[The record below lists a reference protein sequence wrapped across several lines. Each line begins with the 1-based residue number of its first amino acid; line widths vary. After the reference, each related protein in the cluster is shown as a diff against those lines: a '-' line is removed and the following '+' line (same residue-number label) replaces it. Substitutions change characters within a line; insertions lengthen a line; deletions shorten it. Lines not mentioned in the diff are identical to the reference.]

1 MTDIRSVNAV
11 FNLIDTLRGENG
23 CPWDRK
29 QTARSMAVYLAEEV
43 FELAEAITDGDA
55 AAVCEEFGDVLFL
68 LLFICRCYETEG
80 QFTFDE
86 AVALAVDKMIRRHPH
101 VFGER
106 QVDTSDAVRRQWN
119 EIKKDEKRNADEA
132 SILDAVPSGLPALLR
147 AYRISR
153 RAGEAGFDW
162 DDLGGVMAKVDEE
175 WGDFKEE
182 AARVSEVS
190 DRSGHLAMVFGDILF
205 TLVNVARFAG
215 FHPESAVAAATAKF
229 EKRFRFMEHRLRED
243 NESLDAVARE
253 RLETLW
259 NEAKRSVSK
268 EMPEDSPSKK
278 REGGVGGAC
287 PNTHRK
293 DGQ

>member
-1 MTDIRSVNAV
+1 MTDSRSVSTV
-11 FNLIDTLRGENG
+11 FSLIDTLRGENG

-43 FELAEAITDGDA
+43 FELAEAITAGDA
-55 AAVCEEFGDVLFL
+55 AAVREEFGDVLFL

-80 QFTFDE
+80 EFTFGE
-86 AVALAVDKMIRRHPH
+86 AVALSVEKMTRRHPH
-101 VFGER
+101 VFSDR
-106 QVDTSDAVRRQWN
+106 TVDTPDAVRRQWN
-119 EIKKDEKRNADEA
+119 EIKRDEKRNTEKA

-162 DDLGGVMAKVDEE
+162 DDLDGVMAKVDEE
-175 WGDFKEE
+175 WREFKEE
-182 AARVSEVS
+182 AARLSEVS
-190 DRSGHLAMVFGDILF
+190 DRSGHLAMEFGDVLF

-229 EKRFRFMEHRLRED
+229 EKRFRFMERRLRKSD
-243 NESLDAVARE
+243 ESLDAVARE

-259 NEAKRSVSK
+259 NEAKRFASK
-268 EMPEDSPSKK
+268 EAPETSPP
-278 REGGVGGAC
+278 RE
-287 PNTHRK
+287 RE
-293 DGQ
+293 

>member
-1 MTDIRSVNAV
+1 MTDIHSVNTV

-43 FELAEAITDGDA
+43 FELAEAITAGDA

-86 AVALAVDKMIRRHPH
+86 AVALNVEKMTRRHPH

-106 QVDTSDAVRRQWN
+106 HAETPDAVRRQWN
-119 EIKKDEKRNADEA
+119 EIKKDEKPNSEKT
-132 SILDAVPSGLPALLR
+132 SILDAVPSGLPALLK

-162 DDLGGVMAKVDEE
+162 DDVGGVMAKVDEE
-175 WGDFKEE
+175 WGEFKEE
-182 AARVSEVS
+182 VARVSDAT
-190 DRSGHLAMVFGDILF
+190 DRSGHLAMEFGDILF

-215 FHPESAVAAATAKF
+215 FHPESAVAAATDKF
-229 EKRFRFMEHRLRED
+229 EKRFRFMERRLRED
-243 NESLDAVARE
+243 NESLDSVARE
-253 RLETLW
+253 HLETLW
-259 NEAKRSVSK
+259 TEAKRRVSK
-268 EMPEDSPSKK
+268 EMQEASPPQKS
-278 REGGVGGAC
+278 E
-287 PNTHRK
+287 
-293 DGQ
+293 